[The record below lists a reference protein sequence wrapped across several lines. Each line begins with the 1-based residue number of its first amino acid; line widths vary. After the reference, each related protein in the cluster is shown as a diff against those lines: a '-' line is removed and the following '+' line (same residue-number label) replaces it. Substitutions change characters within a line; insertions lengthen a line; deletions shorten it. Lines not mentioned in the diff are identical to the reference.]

1 MSSEPVF
8 TNARVVLADE
18 EIAVGKVVVR
28 DGKIAA
34 VDSGRSDAG
43 GAVDLE
49 GDLLLPGLVEVHT
62 DNMEKHIVPR
72 PKVVWPTLPAVIAH
86 DADMASAGITTV
98 LDALRIGDYGDG
110 QGRADLVR
118 ATIDGIAAAAR
129 DDLLRADHQLHLRC
143 ELCTPDAADV
153 FELFADEPTLALVS
167 VMDHT
172 PGQRQFRDM
181 AQWRIY
187 HSGRYNL
194 NDAEMD
200 KHIATKLEMQAKH
213 SASNQR
219 RIIETAKTRGTMLA
233 SHDDTTVSDVED
245 AAGAGITIAEF
256 PTTREAASAA
266 HKHGLTT
273 IAGAPNVVRG
283 GSHSGNIAAA
293 ELAEAGLLDALSS
306 DYVPVSLLH
315 AAFMLAG
322 ELAHLSLPAAIR
334 TVATAPARMLGLD
347 DRGEIAVGKRADLVR
362 ARLAGNVP
370 VVRQVWREGQS
381 VL

>member
-1 MSSEPVF
+1 MTETIL

-18 EIAVGKVVVR
+18 EIAVGTVVVR
-28 DGKIAA
+28 DGAIAG
-34 VDSGRSDAG
+34 VDSGRSDAP
-43 GAVDLE
+43 GAIDLD
-49 GDLLLPGLVEVHT
+49 GDVLLPGLVEVHT
-62 DNMEKHIVPR
+62 DNMEKHIAPR

-118 ATIDGIAAAAR
+118 ATLDGIAMAR
-129 DDLLRADHQLHLRC
+129 EASLLRADHRLHLRC

-153 FELFADEPTLALVS
+153 FEQFADEPNLALVS

-187 HSGRYNL
+187 HGGRYNL
-194 NDAEMD
+194 NDDQLD
-200 KHIATKLEMQAKH
+200 KHIATKLEMRAQH

-219 RIIETAKTRGTMLA
+219 RVIETAKARGTMLA
-233 SHDDTTVSDVED
+233 SHDDTTVTDVED

-266 HKHGLTT
+266 HAHGMVTV
-273 IAGAPNVVRG
+273 AGAPNVVRG

-293 ELAEAGLLDALSS
+293 ELAGAGLLDALSS

-315 AAFMLAG
+315 AAFMLADLI
-322 ELAHLSLPAAIR
+322 EALSLPAAIR

-347 DRGEIAVGKRADLVR
+347 DRGEIAPGQRADLVR

-370 VVRQVWREGQS
+370 VVRQVWCEGVQ
-381 VL
+381 VV